1 MKTIGAIAQVVLL
14 EMIRRKDF
22 YALFILTVL
31 ITVLAGSVSFFNDD
45 RIVRYLKEICLLLI
59 WISTLV
65 IAVTCAARQFPAEQE
80 SRTIYPLLAKPVS
93 RDQLILGKFA
103 GCWAATALALLIFYT
118 MLWALSGLKN
128 DPLSLSHYLQA
139 LLLHAA
145 GMSMVISFVLLGSF
159 LFAAPSSNTT
169 ISLIGALGI
178 LMLGRH
184 LNKVALQQA
193 EPMQSIF
200 YLGYYLLPHLEW
212 FDIRA
217 LLVHNW
223 EPVPLGILLMAVLY
237 AAVYSALFL
246 SVACW
251 LFRKRRLA

>member
-1 MKTIGAIAQVVLL
+1 MKTISAIAHVVLL
-14 EMIRRKDF
+14 EMVRRKDF
-22 YALFILTVL
+22 YVLFILTFL

-103 GCWAATALALLIFYT
+103 GCWVATLLALFLFYFF
-118 MLWALSGLKN
+118 LWALSGLKN
-128 DPLSLSHYLQA
+128 DPLSLLHYLQA
-139 LLLHAA
+139 LVLHAA
-145 GMSMVISFVLLGSF
+145 GMSIVISFVLMGSF

-169 ISLIGALGI
+169 ISLIAAFGI

-184 LNKVALQQA
+184 LNKVALQQP
-193 EPMQSIF
+193 EPIQTIF
-200 YLGYYLLPHLEW
+200 YMGYYLLPHLEW

-217 LLVHNW
+217 LLIHNW
-223 EPVPLGILLMAVLY
+223 EPAPWGIVLLAILY
-237 AAVYSALFL
+237 ATAYSAIFL
-246 SVACW
+246 GAACV